1 MRLDRNVN
9 GDGRGKYGLVNNR
22 RLQEIIGPIGD
33 SRNAWNMD
41 EVNRMKVREAIKLLT
56 EEGVIDWGRTPQTE
70 FFLIRLKDCYA
81 EHALT
86 AYALAARK
94 DDSEYARDVAN
105 LAQRSGRRNPHCK
118 RPD

>member
-1 MRLDRNVN
+1 MKLDRNIN
-9 GDGRGKYGLVNNR
+9 GNGRGKYGLVKNR

-33 SRNAWNMD
+33 SRNAKNMD
-41 EVNRMKVREAIKLLT
+41 KVNRMKVREAVQLLV
-56 EEGVIDWGRTPQTE
+56 EEGVIDWGTTPETE
-70 FFLIRLKDCYA
+70 FFPIMLKDCYA

-105 LAQRSGRRNPHCK
+105 LAQRSGRRHPHCK